1 MAESGRALTI
11 NWKAVTLAGVQSKG
25 VTMTNELIDVTS
37 DDSNGWRT
45 LLGTPGVRAVDVTV
59 GGVTE
64 DQVLIAD
71 FMNNQN
77 TGATVVNLPTT
88 TGTLNGTFMLGSFNM
103 TGEHD
108 GAVEFEVEFQ
118 STGAVTFTP
127 GVID

>member
-11 NWKAVTLAGVQSKG
+11 NWKAVTLAGVRTKG
-25 VTMTNELIDVTS
+25 TTFTNELVDVTS

-45 LLGTPGVRAVDVTV
+45 FLNIPGLRAVDASV
-59 GGVTE
+59 GGITE

-77 TGATVVNLPTT
+77 SGAIVVNLPTT
-88 TGTLNGTFMLGSFNM
+88 TGTLNGTFMLGNVNM

-108 GAVEFEVEFQ
+108 GAVEFEAEFQ
-118 STGAVTFTP
+118 SSGAVTFTP

>member
-11 NWKAVTLAGVQSKG
+11 NWKAVTLAGVQTKG
-25 VTMTNELIDVTS
+25 VTFTNDLIDITN

-45 LLGTPGVRAVDVTV
+45 LLSVPGLRAVDVSV
-59 GGVTE
+59 GGITE

-77 TGATVVNLPTT
+77 SGATVVNLPTT
-88 TGTLNGTFMLGSFNM
+88 TGTLTGTFMLGNFTMN
-103 TGEHD
+103 GEHD
-108 GAVEFEVEFQ
+108 GAVEFEAEFQ
-118 STGAVTFTP
+118 STGPVTFTA